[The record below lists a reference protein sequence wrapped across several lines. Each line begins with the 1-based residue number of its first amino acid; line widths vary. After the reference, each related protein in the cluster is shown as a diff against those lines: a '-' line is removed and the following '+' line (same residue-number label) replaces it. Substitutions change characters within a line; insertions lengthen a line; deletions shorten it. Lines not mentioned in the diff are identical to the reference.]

1 MKSKRL
7 LATVLSAVI
16 TFSAVSAVSA
26 APVGKES
33 KSDPK
38 TTTISWD
45 KSEQNTRKATTD
57 INQKKFNN
65 AEEITKFFEKN
76 ISKFG
81 VKKGTLKS
89 TKTLKDD
96 KGKTHYHTIYEVEGI
111 PVYYGRI
118 VFTTEKDST
127 MDSINGRVDTVFENG
142 NWKNKIK
149 LSKEDAIAKAK
160 ADIKNEKSNKEKAEL
175 YLYNFEGKPY
185 VVYLVNLITNSGNW
199 DVFVNAE
206 DGSIVNKFNNTPTL
220 IDNKAE
226 KLPNAKEI
234 KDGAKKNEAKK
245 ANKATNVNN
254 IVNVQG
260 QSVKGVGR
268 TSLDGLVNIDLT
280 YGYGRYYLKDNNRK
294 IYIYDLKNQVNDTDL
309 ENYLTWYPG
318 NHNEAL
324 MGRSE
329 LVSNS
334 NNNFVD
340 NDKVNSVDAYVN
352 MGKSY
357 DYYKNKLYRNSIDNK
372 GMDVKGFVH
381 VGKDYGNAFW
391 YGEYDSMFFG
401 DGNGLY
407 FSPLAK
413 ALDVV
418 GHELSHGVT
427 NKQSDLKY
435 EKESGAL
442 NESFSDIMGTAI
454 EGKNFEIGEDCW
466 IPSDRYGEIMR
477 DMKNPARGNQPAH
490 MKDFRDLPVDEDH
503 DWGGVHTNS
512 GIINHAAYLIADGF
526 EKMGEKDSK
535 DIMAKIFYIANCYYW
550 DQITDFAKCRN
561 DVVKVAKDLYGD
573 NSKEVEIVKNAF
585 DQVGITATPQ
595 LPL

>member
-33 KSDPK
+33 KSEPK

-45 KSEQNTRKATTD
+45 KSEQNTKKATTD
-57 INQKKFNN
+57 IKQKKFNN
-65 AEEITKFFEKN
+65 AQEVTNFFEKN

-127 MDSINGRVDTVFENG
+127 MNSINGRVDTVFENG

-160 ADIKNEKSNKEKAEL
+160 ADIKDQKSNNEKAEL

-185 VVYLVNLITNSGNW
+185 VVYLVNAMTDSGNW
-199 DVFVNAE
+199 NVFVNAE
-206 DGSIVNKFNNTPTL
+206 DGSIVNKFDTTPTL
-220 IDNKAE
+220 VENKDK
-226 KLPNAKEI
+226 KLPNAKKI
-234 KDGAKKNEAKK
+234 KDEAEKNETKK
-245 ANKATNVNN
+245 ANANNVNSV
-254 IVNVQG
+254 IDVQG

-280 YGYGRYYLKDNNRK
+280 YGNGQYYLKDNNRK
-294 IYIYDLKNQVNDTDL
+294 IYIYDLKNQVSEQDISYYVRYYYGRHDQMLLN
-309 ENYLTWYPG
+309 
-318 NHNEAL
+318 
-324 MGRSE
+324 RSE
-329 LVSNS
+329 LVSNY
-334 NNNFVD
+334 NNNFV
-340 NDKVNSVDAYVN
+340 NNNQVNSVDAYVN

-357 DYYKNKLYRNSIDNK
+357 DYYKNKLSRNSIDNR
-372 GMDVKGFVH
+372 GMNVKGFVH
-381 VGKDYGNAFW
+381 VDRNYPNAFW
-391 YGEYDSMFFG
+391 FGPYDSMFFG
-401 DGNGLY
+401 DGNGIY
-407 FSPLAK
+407 FSSLAK
-413 ALDVV
+413 ALDIV

-427 NKQSDLKY
+427 EKQSNLVY
-435 EKESGAL
+435 ANESGAL

-454 EGKNFEIGEDCW
+454 EGKNFELGEDCW
-466 IPSDRYGEIMR
+466 IPSAQYGPIMR
-477 DMKNPARGNQPAH
+477 DMKNPARGGQPAH
-490 MKDFRDLPVDEDH
+490 MKDYDRKPMNEDN
-503 DWGGVHTNS
+503 GGVHKNS

-526 EKMGEKDSK
+526 EKMGAKDSK
-535 DIMAKIFYIANCYYW
+535 DIMGKLFYIANCYYW
-550 DQITDFAKCRN
+550 DQTTDFAKCRN
-561 DVVKVAKDLYGD
+561 DVVRVAKDLYGD
-573 NSKEVEIVKNAF
+573 NSREVEIVKNAF
-585 DQVGITATPQ
+585 DKVGVYATPQ
-595 LPL
+595 LSL

>member
-45 KSEQNTRKATTD
+45 KSEQNTKKATTD
-57 INQKKFNN
+57 IKQKKFNN
-65 AEEITKFFEKN
+65 AEEVTNFFEKN

-149 LSKEDAIAKAK
+149 LSKEDAITKAK
-160 ADIKNEKSNKEKAEL
+160 ADIKDQKSNSEKADL
-175 YLYNFEGKPY
+175 YLYNFGGKPY
-185 VVYLVNLITNSGNW
+185 VVYLANLITNSGNW

-245 ANKATNVNN
+245 ANKANNVNS
-254 IVNVQG
+254 IVDVQG

-357 DYYKNKLYRNSIDNK
+357 DYYKNKLSRNSIDNK

-381 VGKDYGNAFW
+381 VDKNLGNAFW
-391 YGEYDSMFFG
+391 YGPYDSMFFG
-401 DGNGLY
+401 DGDGVY

-413 ALDVV
+413 SLDVV

-427 NKQSDLKY
+427 NKQSDLNY
-435 EKESGAL
+435 ENESGAL
-442 NESFSDIMGTAI
+442 NESFSDIMGTAV
-454 EGKNFEIGEDCW
+454 EGKNFVLGEDCW
-466 IPSDRYGEIMR
+466 IAGGVMR
-477 DMKNPARGNQPAH
+477 DMENPSRGGQPAH
-490 MKDFRDLPVDEDH
+490 MKDYSYKSMDDDN
-503 DWGGVHTNS
+503 GGVHTNS

-526 EKMGEKDSK
+526 EKTGAKDSK
-535 DIMAKIFYIANCYYW
+535 DIMGKLFYTANCYYW
-550 DQITDFAKCRN
+550 DQTTNFAKCRN
-561 DVVKVAKDLYGD
+561 DVVKVARDLYGD

-585 DQVGITATPQ
+585 DKVGVYATPQ

>member
-1 MKSKRL
+1 MKSKKL

-16 TFSAVSAVSA
+16 TFSTVSAVSA

-38 TTTISWD
+38 TITISWD
-45 KSEQNTRKATTD
+45 KGEQNTRKNTTD
-57 INQKKFNN
+57 IKQKKFNN
-65 AEEITKFFEKN
+65 IEDITKFFEKN

-127 MDSINGRVDTVFENG
+127 MDSIDGRIDTVFENG

-149 LSKEDAIAKAK
+149 LSKEAALAKAK
-160 ADIKNEKSNKEKAEL
+160 TDIKNEKSSKEKAEL

-185 VVYLVNLITNSGNW
+185 VVYLVNLITDSGNW
-199 DVFVNAE
+199 DIFVNAE

-220 IDNKAE
+220 LDTKNE
-226 KLPNAKEI
+226 KLPNAKKI
-234 KDGAKKNEAKK
+234 KDETEKNKIKKI
-245 ANKATNVNN
+245 NN
-254 IVNVQG
+254 IINVQG
-260 QSVKGVGR
+260 QSVKGIGK
-268 TSLDGLVNIDLT
+268 TSLNGLVNIDLT
-280 YGYGRYYLKDNNRK
+280 YSNGRYYLKDNNRK
-294 IYIYDLKNQVNDTDL
+294 IYLYDLKNQVGENDL
-309 ENYLTWYPG
+309 NNYLILYPER
-318 NHNEAL
+318 HNEAL
-324 MGRSE
+324 MNRSE
-329 LVSNS
+329 LISNYNNSFVS
-334 NNNFVD
+334 

-352 MGKSY
+352 ISKSY
-357 DYYKNKLYRNSIDNK
+357 DYYKNKLSRNSIDNK

-381 VGKDYGNAFW
+381 VDKNYNNAFW

-401 DGNGLY
+401 DGDGV
-407 FSPLAK
+407 FFKPFAR

-427 NKQSDLKY
+427 NKESNLKY

-454 EGKNFEIGEDCW
+454 EGKNFVLGEDCW
-466 IPSDRYGEIMR
+466 ISNWYNGEVMR
-477 DMKNPARGNQPAH
+477 DMKDPSRGKQPAH
-490 MKDFRDLPVDEDH
+490 MKDFKDLPVDENN
-503 DWGGVHTNS
+503 DWGGVHINS

-526 EKMGEKDSK
+526 EKMGEKNSK
-535 DIMAKIFYIANCYYW
+535 DIMAKLFYIANCYYW
-550 DQITDFAKCRN
+550 DEITDFSKCRN

-573 NSKEVEIVKNAF
+573 NSREVEIVKNAF
-585 DQVGITATPQ
+585 DKVGITATPQ

>member
-1 MKSKRL
+1 MKSKKL

-33 KSDPK
+33 KSEPK
-38 TTTISWD
+38 ITTISWD
-45 KSEQNTRKATTD
+45 KSEQNTKKATTD
-57 INQKKFNN
+57 IKQKKFSNVQEVTN
-65 AEEITKFFEKN
+65 FFEKN

-127 MDSINGRVDTVFENG
+127 MNSINGRVDTVFENG

-160 ADIKNEKSNKEKAEL
+160 ADIKDQKSNNEKAEL

-185 VVYLVNLITNSGNW
+185 VVYLVNAMTDSGNW
-199 DVFVNAE
+199 NVFVNAE
-206 DGSIVNKFNNTPTL
+206 DGSIVNKFDTTPTL
-220 IDNKAE
+220 IENKDK
-226 KLPNAKEI
+226 KLPNAKKI
-234 KDGAKKNEAKK
+234 KDEAEKNETKK
-245 ANKATNVNN
+245 ANANNVNSV
-254 IVNVQG
+254 IDVQG

-280 YGYGRYYLKDNNRK
+280 YGNGRYYLKDNNRK
-294 IYIYDLKNQVNDTDL
+294 IYIYDLKNQVSEQDIS
-309 ENYLTWYPG
+309 YYVRYYYG
-318 NHNEAL
+318 RHNQML
-324 MGRSE
+324 LDRSE
-329 LVSNS
+329 LVSNY
-334 NNNFVD
+334 NNNFA
-340 NDKVNSVDAYVN
+340 NNNQVNSVDAYVN

-357 DYYKNKLYRNSIDNK
+357 DYYKNKLSRNSIDNR
-372 GMDVKGFVH
+372 GMNIKGFVH
-381 VGKDYGNAFW
+381 VDRNYPNAFW
-391 YGEYDSMFFG
+391 FGPYDSMFFG
-401 DGNGLY
+401 DGNGIYL
-407 FSPLAK
+407 SSLAK

-427 NKQSDLKY
+427 EKQSNLVY
-435 EKESGAL
+435 ANESGAL

-466 IPSDRYGEIMR
+466 IPTWFYGEVMR
-477 DMKNPARGNQPAH
+477 DMKDPSRGRQPAH
-490 MKDFRDLPVDEDH
+490 MKNFRKLPVDRDN
-503 DWGGVHTNS
+503 DWGGVHINS

-526 EKMGEKDSK
+526 EKMGAKDSK
-535 DIMAKIFYIANCYYW
+535 DIMGKLFYIANCYYW
-550 DQITDFAKCRN
+550 DETTDFAKCRN

>member
-33 KSDPK
+33 KSEPK

-45 KSEQNTRKATTD
+45 KSEQNTKKATTD
-57 INQKKFNN
+57 IKQKKFNN
-65 AEEITKFFEKN
+65 AQEVTNFFEKN

-127 MDSINGRVDTVFENG
+127 MNSINGRVDTVFENG

-149 LSKEDAIAKAK
+149 LLKEDAIAKAK
-160 ADIKNEKSNKEKAEL
+160 ADIKDQKSNNEKAEL

-185 VVYLVNLITNSGNW
+185 VVYLVNAMTDSGNW
-199 DVFVNAE
+199 NVFVNAE
-206 DGSIVNKFNNTPTL
+206 DGSIVNKFDTTPTL
-220 IDNKAE
+220 VENKDK
-226 KLPNAKEI
+226 KLPNAKKI
-234 KDGAKKNEAKK
+234 KDEAEKNETKK
-245 ANKATNVNN
+245 ANANNVNSV
-254 IVNVQG
+254 IDVQG

-280 YGYGRYYLKDNNRK
+280 YGNGQYYLKDNNRK
-294 IYIYDLKNQVNDTDL
+294 IYIYDLKNQVSEQDIS
-309 ENYLTWYPG
+309 YYVRYYYG
-318 NHNEAL
+318 RHNQML
-324 MGRSE
+324 LNRSE
-329 LVSNS
+329 LVSNY
-334 NNNFVD
+334 NNNFV
-340 NDKVNSVDAYVN
+340 NNNQVNSVDAYVN

-357 DYYKNKLYRNSIDNK
+357 DYYKNKLSRNSIDNR
-372 GMDVKGFVH
+372 GMNVKGFVH
-381 VGKDYGNAFW
+381 VDRNYPNAFW
-391 YGEYDSMFFG
+391 FGPYDSMFFG
-401 DGNGLY
+401 DGNGIY
-407 FSPLAK
+407 FSSLAK
-413 ALDVV
+413 ALDIV

-427 NKQSDLKY
+427 EKQSNLVY
-435 EKESGAL
+435 ANESGAL

-454 EGKNFEIGEDCW
+454 EGKNFELGEDCW
-466 IPSDRYGEIMR
+466 IPSAQYGPIMR
-477 DMKNPARGNQPAH
+477 DMKNPARGGQPAH
-490 MKDFRDLPVDEDH
+490 MKDYDRKPMNEDN
-503 DWGGVHTNS
+503 GGVHKNS

-526 EKMGEKDSK
+526 EKMGAKDSK
-535 DIMAKIFYIANCYYW
+535 DIMGKLFYIANCYYW
-550 DQITDFAKCRN
+550 DQTTDFAKCRN
-561 DVVKVAKDLYGD
+561 DVVRVAKDLYGD
-573 NSKEVEIVKNAF
+573 NSREVEIVKNAF
-585 DQVGITATPQ
+585 DKVGVYATPQ
-595 LPL
+595 LSL

>member
-1 MKSKRL
+1 MKSKKL

-45 KSEQNTRKATTD
+45 KSEQNAKKATTD
-57 INQKKFNN
+57 IKQKKFNS
-65 AEEITKFFEKN
+65 AQEITNFFEKN

-149 LSKEDAIAKAK
+149 LSKEDAIEKAK
-160 ADIKNEKSNKEKAEL
+160 TDIKDQKSNSEKADL

-226 KLPNAKEI
+226 KLPNAK
-234 KDGAKKNEAKK
+234 KNEAKK

-268 TSLDGLVNIDLT
+268 TSLDGLVDIDLT

-294 IYIYDLKNQVNDTDL
+294 IYIYDLK
-309 ENYLTWYPG
+309 
-318 NHNEAL
+318 
-324 MGRSE
+324 
-329 LVSNS
+329 
-334 NNNFVD
+334 
-340 NDKVNSVDAYVN
+340 
-352 MGKSY
+352 KS
-357 DYYKNKLYRNSIDNK
+357 S
-372 GMDVKGFVH
+372 
-381 VGKDYGNAFW
+381 
-391 YGEYDSMFFG
+391 
-401 DGNGLY
+401 
-407 FSPLAK
+407 
-413 ALDVV
+413 
-418 GHELSHGVT
+418 
-427 NKQSDLKY
+427 
-435 EKESGAL
+435 
-442 NESFSDIMGTAI
+442 
-454 EGKNFEIGEDCW
+454 
-466 IPSDRYGEIMR
+466 
-477 DMKNPARGNQPAH
+477 
-490 MKDFRDLPVDEDH
+490 
-503 DWGGVHTNS
+503 
-512 GIINHAAYLIADGF
+512 
-526 EKMGEKDSK
+526 
-535 DIMAKIFYIANCYYW
+535 
-550 DQITDFAKCRN
+550 
-561 DVVKVAKDLYGD
+561 
-573 NSKEVEIVKNAF
+573 
-585 DQVGITATPQ
+585 
-595 LPL
+595 